1 MGIKDDVEE
10 QQWRRGCKSEEK
22 EKGGSV
28 SSKLSRAPSQLAF
41 SKKKSINELR
51 NLEKAKSD
59 PKIRTRSHKGRKP
72 KIGLT
77 GLRKNN
83 VQKTTGAVDIR
94 IP

>member
-1 MGIKDDVEE
+1 MTLRSKVGGGIQECGEGK
-10 QQWRRGCKSEEK
+10 RRLRLIKTTPHALAVCFSK
-22 EKGGSV
+22 EK
-28 SSKLSRAPSQLAF
+28 RT
-41 SKKKSINELR
+41 NELLD
-51 NLEKAKSD
+51 LEKAKSD
-59 PKIRTRSHKGRKP
+59 LMIRTRPHKGRKP

>member
-1 MGIKDDVEE
+1 MVLYSAVNPKITPQRREDGEGKRRPSLIKIQMLALAV
-10 QQWRRGCKSEEK
+10 RVSE
-22 EKGGSV
+22 
-28 SSKLSRAPSQLAF
+28 
-41 SKKKSINELR
+41 KKRTNEPL

-59 PKIRTRSHKGRKP
+59 LKMRPRSHKGRKP
-72 KIGLT
+72 KTGLT

>member
-1 MGIKDDVEE
+1 MGSKEGVGDK
-10 QQWRRGCKSEEK
+10 RRQRGYKRAQK
-22 EKGGSV
+22 EKDGSV
-28 SSKLSRAPSQLAF
+28 LSKSNSSPSQSAF

-72 KIGLT
+72 KTGLT

>member
-1 MGIKDDVEE
+1 MAAGYKGGGEGKRRLRLIEIKQLALAVYF
-10 QQWRRGCKSEEK
+10 SEEK
-22 EKGGSV
+22 
-28 SSKLSRAPSQLAF
+28 RT
-41 SKKKSINELR
+41 NELLD
-51 NLEKAKSD
+51 LEKAKSD
-59 PKIRTRSHKGRKP
+59 PMIRTRPHKGRKP

>member
-1 MGIKDDVEE
+1 MGTKDDVEE
-10 QQWRRGCKSEEK
+10 QRWRRGCKRAEK

-28 SSKLSRAPSQLAF
+28 SSKLSRVRLGSSFL
-41 SKKKSINELR
+41 KKKRTNEPLS
-51 NLEKAKSD
+51 LEKAKSD
-59 PKIRTRSHKGRKP
+59 PKIRTRPHKGRKP

>member
-1 MGIKDDVEE
+1 MVLYSAVNQKITPRRKEDGEGKRRLCHIKI
-10 QQWRRGCKSEEK
+10 QMLALAQSEF
-22 EKGGSV
+22 
-28 SSKLSRAPSQLAF
+28 L
-41 SKKKSINELR
+41 KKKRTNEPL

-59 PKIRTRSHKGRKP
+59 PKIRTRPHKGRKP
-72 KIGLT
+72 KTGLT